1 MNKKKQNIIILVLGA
16 LAAMGPFSIDM
27 YLPGFPQIANDLH
40 TDIKHVAYSLTS
52 YFVGIS
58 IGQLLYGPLIDRFG
72 RKKPLIVGLSIYLF
86 AAIGC
91 AFAQDIYTL
100 IGLRLILAIGACVGM
115 VAGRAIIRDLF
126 PVSETARMFS
136 MLMLVMGVAPI
147 VAPTLGGMVTSTL
160 GWRYI
165 FVILAIMSVLVL
177 WAVIRA
183 LPESKGPDRNV
194 SLKPT
199 AVLSEF
205 AQVFRTPGFMAY
217 TLAGGISMAGM
228 FAYISASP
236 FVFMNLYGL
245 SDTQYGWIF
254 GLNAFGLIAGS
265 QLNRVWLKR
274 RSTLQ
279 VSLAST
285 LFQSITGLALIAGT
299 YWLGG
304 GYVLTLTMI
313 FSYLFWQGFISPNA
327 TAMSLA
333 PFSHYAGSASAL
345 IGAMQMLSGALASAL
360 VGYLHNG
367 TAAPMTLT
375 MGGCAITASLL
386 LYSRAYRSRK
396 MSLQQ

>member
-1 MNKKKQNIIILVLGA
+1 
-16 LAAMGPFSIDM
+16 
-27 YLPGFPQIANDLH
+27 
-40 TDIKHVAYSLTS
+40 
-52 YFVGIS
+52 
-58 IGQLLYGPLIDRFG
+58 
-72 RKKPLIVGLSIYLF
+72 
-86 AAIGC
+86 
-91 AFAQDIYTL
+91 
-100 IGLRLILAIGACVGM
+100 
-115 VAGRAIIRDLF
+115 
-126 PVSETARMFS
+126 
-136 MLMLVMGVAPI
+136 
-147 VAPTLGGMVTSTL
+147 
-160 GWRYI
+160 
-165 FVILAIMSVLVL
+165 
-177 WAVIRA
+177 
-183 LPESKGPDRNV
+183 
-194 SLKPT
+194 
-199 AVLSEF
+199 
-205 AQVFRTPGFMAY
+205 MAY

-274 RSTLQ
+274 RNTLQ
-279 VSLAST
+279 ITLASS

-304 GYVLTLTMI
+304 GYVFTLSMI

-333 PFSHYAGSASAL
+333 PFSHYAGSASAI
-345 IGAMQMLSGALASAL
+345 IGAIQMLSGALASAL

-375 MGGCAITASLL
+375 MGGCTITASLL

-396 MSLQQ
+396 ISLQQ